1 MIIKGSKGIKE
12 YKYILAFDL
21 ASHNTGIC
29 LWDIAKN
36 KPVDTFL
43 MVTKKSDNFVY
54 DLYNNLDIFFSD
66 LRNKNIDLKD
76 IFVCKEAM
84 PSQLRGGNSTVQTFI
99 SLSKSHAI
107 LDLFLQQNNI
117 DVYDYV
123 GIYPATTHACI
134 RKLLNIDSKTSVD
147 KTTIREYIKNEFGLE
162 TKTFD
167 ESDAAFLAVT
177 LITNK
182 WNKDLQ
188 EEIKEV
194 KKHKKTLKA
203 SKAIA
208 DCDAKLEFLNSLII

>member
-1 MIIKGSKGIKE
+1 MIIKGSKGIEE

-36 KPVDTFL
+36 KPVETFL
-43 MVTKKSDNFVY
+43 MVTKKGDNFVY
-54 DLYNNLDIFFSD
+54 NLYSNLCNFFTELRNNGID
-66 LRNKNIDLKD
+66 LRYV
-76 IFVCKEAM
+76 FVCKEAM
-84 PSQLRGGNSTVQTFI
+84 PSQLRGGSSTVQTFM
-99 SLSKSHAI
+99 SLAKSHAI